1 MLVASLCILP
11 RQLKICSVLLHI
23 LNKINW
29 LPLEQLRLFIPP
41 PLIQVREREGARVC
55 FLLLN
60 ISACS
65 GPLCLLPCK
74 NQKEGENPPQMAEFW
89 PRSYKILE
97 SEGFYLID
105 RGAIFSWVTRP
116 FFTCVERW
124 SLKWS
129 LQVSS
134 LTPIVNNSHL
144 QVTTVPFPLGYFFI
158 LLFFLFFFF
167 LFLFKLHTV
176 ELKVLNLFHFV
187 F

>member
-29 LPLEQLRLFIPP
+29 LPIEQLRLFIPP

-116 FFTCVERW
+116 FFTSVERW

-134 LTPIVNNSHL
+134 LTPIVHNSHL
-144 QVTTVPFPLGYFFI
+144 RVTTVPFPLGYF
-158 LLFFLFFFF
+158 LFCFFFF
-167 LFLFKLHTV
+167 FF
-176 ELKVLNLFHFV
+176 FSFS
-187 F
+187 FFI